1 MRKKISLYKRFIK
14 KYCSDSLDNTYL
26 IRIALLCSTK
36 SQTVSAKI
44 IFDAWTEFIKTDFYR
59 SEIRFYNHIPFCHQ
73 RCSFC
78 CYSSNEL
85 KSSGD
90 LKNYVDNLIKHY
102 RYFSPVFKDI
112 EFSAI
117 YFGGG
122 TPSILTA
129 QQMEKVFGELN
140 NFFKFEEDR
149 QKCIEFN
156 PSSSS
161 FEKLKVVKDFGFN
174 KISFGVQSFD
184 QDVLKVNGRGY
195 QTEQAV
201 VRAVSEAQERE
212 IETINIDLLS
222 GLYGDNEEK
231 LINSINKALSLG
243 PDSIHIYS
251 VQPTAKYL
259 ENVCK
264 MSEDE
269 FREKKKTLLGAV
281 SDKVIEIAQES
292 GYFIAGLSKENPD
305 IRERDLLYLIKRGS
319 NPDKGVI
326 PKKKGISSV
335 FGVGPYSNSSVYK
348 RMTYSTDEALEPD
361 PEKSQYIVNFYDE
374 KKDMLFSLYSGL
386 AYSNSISLSGF
397 KNNFDV
403 DLFDQFEAPLN
414 DLKKM
419 KAFYIEGDRLRIDT
433 KKIDWVT
440 FFLFFVDESEIE
452 RAVKSPLPKIDPI
465 SH

>member
-1 MRKKISLYKRFIK
+1 M
-14 KYCSDSLDNTYL
+14 
-26 IRIALLCSTK
+26 
-36 SQTVSAKI
+36 
-44 IFDAWTEFIKTDFYR
+44 
-59 SEIRFYNHIPFCHQ
+59 
-73 RCSFC
+73 
-78 CYSSNEL
+78 
-85 KSSGD
+85 
-90 LKNYVDNLIKHY
+90 NL
-102 RYFSPVFKDI
+102 
-112 EFSAI
+112 
-117 YFGGG
+117 
-122 TPSILTA
+122 
-129 QQMEKVFGELN
+129 EK
-140 NFFKFEEDR
+140 
-149 QKCIEFN
+149 
-156 PSSSS
+156 
-161 FEKLKVVKDFGFN
+161 
-174 KISFGVQSFD
+174 
-184 QDVLKVNGRGY
+184 
-195 QTEQAV
+195 
-201 VRAVSEAQERE
+201 
-212 IETINIDLLS
+212 
-222 GLYGDNEEK
+222 
-231 LINSINKALSLG
+231 
-243 PDSIHIYS
+243 
-251 VQPTAKYL
+251 
-259 ENVCK
+259 
-264 MSEDE
+264 
-269 FREKKKTLLGAV
+269 KKKTLLGAV

-348 RMTYSTDEALEPD
+348 RMTYSTDEALGPD